1 MKSVYIGNLPFKTTE
16 SELSQVFSEY
26 GQVQDVK
33 LINDRATGRP
43 RGFGFVL
50 MDDEGALKAIQALDG
65 TQMGGRTL
73 KLNEARERETRPMS
87 IAA

>member
-1 MKSVYIGNLPFKTTE
+1 MKSIYVGNLPFKTTE
-16 SELSQVFSEY
+16 AELSDVFSEF

-50 MDDEGALKAIQALDG
+50 MDDEGALKAIAALNG

-73 KLNEARERETRPMS
+73 KLNEAREREARPL
-87 IAA
+87 AA

>member
-73 KLNEARERETRPMS
+73 KLNEARDRETRPMS

>member
-1 MKSVYIGNLPFKTTE
+1 MKSIYVGNLPFKTTE
-16 SELSQVFSEY
+16 AELNDVFSEF

-50 MDDEGALKAIQALDG
+50 MDDDGALKAIATLNG

-73 KLNEARERETRPMS
+73 KLNEAREREARPV
-87 IAA
+87 AA

>member
-1 MKSVYIGNLPFKTTE
+1 MKSVYVGNLPFKTTE
-16 SELSQVFSEY
+16 AELSQIFSEY

-50 MDDEGALKAIQALDG
+50 MDDEGALKAIQAMDG
-65 TQMGGRTL
+65 TQMGGRTI
-73 KLNEARERETRPMS
+73 KLNEAREREARP
-87 IAA
+87 APVLA

>member
-50 MDDEGALKAIQALDG
+50 MDDEGALKAIQAMDG

-73 KLNEARERETRPMS
+73 KLNEARDRETRPMS